1 MEDFPVTL
9 VGDGPLMVELKN
21 RAKSL
26 GVEKAVKYVGAKPHS
41 DIPLWMNACDL
52 FVLPSLDE
60 AFGLVLLEALACG
73 KPIVASRAG
82 GILNVVKGSDYG
94 ILVEA
99 EDSEALAEA
108 IIRGLKKR
116 WNAAKIIE
124 YAQSYS

>member
-60 AFGLVLLEALACG
+60 AFGLVL
-73 KPIVASRAG
+73 AG
-82 GILNVVKGSDYG
+82 SFSVRQTYRSIQGRW
-94 ILVEA
+94 
-99 EDSEALAEA
+99 DSE
-108 IIRGLKKR
+108 
-116 WNAAKIIE
+116 
-124 YAQSYS
+124 